1 MACVSAIAT
10 VVCHWKVCVVVV
22 IIVIVAC
29 TRICAH
35 TKKIMKKKNIK
46 IRYRIQQQQ
55 IPLHLR
61 FATSKYVSH
70 VKSQRK
76 YKKKPNKKR
85 KKKES
90 VCWARARSRM
100 LADIYSLQ
108 NVSDHSP
115 GIRYIHNTYA
125 HFSIT
130 IWVLLAHFDLY
141 WIHTPKVN
149 VLLFS
154 VCQSILS

>member
-1 MACVSAIAT
+1 MSAIAT

-35 TKKIMKKKNIK
+35 TKKIIKKKNIK

-55 IPLHLR
+55 QIPLHLR
-61 FATSKYVSH
+61 SATSKYVSH

>member
-1 MACVSAIAT
+1 MSAIAT
-10 VVCHWKVCVVVV
+10 VVCHWKVCVVVVV

-61 FATSKYVSH
+61 SATSKYVSH

-76 YKKKPNKKR
+76 YKKSRIKEKEKR
-85 KKKES
+85 IS
-90 VCWARARSRM
+90 VLSARTVK
-100 LADIYSLQ
+100 
-108 NVSDHSP
+108 NVSRHLFVAKCKWSHS
-115 GIRYIHNTYA
+115 RHTLHTQYICTFQHNNM
-125 HFSIT
+125 ST
-130 IWVLLAHFDLY
+130 IGTFW
-141 WIHTPKVN
+141 
-149 VLLFS
+149 
-154 VCQSILS
+154 SILNTHIQSQCFTYFSLPVNT